1 MSHDFHILLV
11 DDSPTDVKII
21 ERALRE
27 SGVQHRL
34 TVMHDGT
41 DALEYMVRA
50 RDSEFYEQEIPDLIL
65 LDLNLPGID
74 GGQVL
79 LVIKNDPELRSIPV
93 VVLTTSRRDDD
104 VSRIYANGANTFIE
118 KPSEYPR
125 YCDLVSML
133 DLYWR
138 EVAVPPPRRRPRL

>member
-1 MSHDFHILLV
+1 MRNEFHILLV

-21 ERALRE
+21 ERILKE

-34 TVMHDGT
+34 TVMHDGRH
-41 DALEYMVRA
+41 ALDFMKTV
-50 RDSEFYEQEIPDLIL
+50 RDSETYDQDVPDLVL

-79 LVIKNDPELRSIPV
+79 VQIKTDPYLKSIPV
-93 VVLTTSRRDDD
+93 VVLTTSRREDD
-104 VSRIYANGANTFIE
+104 VAQMYAKGANTFIE

-125 YCDLVSML
+125 YCDLVSTL
-133 DLYWR
+133 ELYWR
-138 EVAVPPPRRRPRL
+138 EVAVPPPRKRPKI